1 MDTFKEESYYEVNEI
16 DDVKF
21 AWVSRPYISLSLK
34 ENLKGADILFIPLEN
49 FRPNYPLLFPEGT
62 IDLYYKAVNE
72 LPNLNIGICVEEH
85 DYKEIALHSDI
96 LRLGQFLVEYI
107 AAPLFVSWL
116 WSVINSKSQKE
127 SNPIIE
133 VNLIVVEGSTAK
145 QFKYRDEKS
154 NFEATIK
161 KEVETYCHSKSG
173 IKKNTFSNDKFG
185 RNIDE
190 HV

>member
-1 MDTFKEESYYEVNEI
+1 MGTFTEEFYYEVNEI
-16 DDVKF
+16 EDGKL
-21 AWVSRPYISLSLK
+21 AWISRPYISLSLK

-62 IDLYYKAVNE
+62 IELYYKAVNE
-72 LPNLNIGICVEEH
+72 LTNLNIGICIEDH

-96 LRLGQFLVEYI
+96 IRFGQFLVEYI

-133 VNLIVVEGSTAK
+133 VILIVVNDNTAK
-145 QFKYRDEKS
+145 QFKYKDKKS
-154 NFEATIK
+154 NFESTIK
-161 KEVETYCHSKSG
+161 KEVETYCRSKSG
-173 IKKNTFSNDKFG
+173 IKRSKFSNDKVG
-185 RNIDE
+185 RNMDE

>member
-1 MDTFKEESYYEVNEI
+1 MSSFKEEFYYEVSEI
-16 DDVKF
+16 EDGKL

-34 ENLKGADILFIPLEN
+34 ENLKGTDILFIPLEK

-72 LPNLNIGICVEEH
+72 LSNLNIGICIEEH
-85 DYKEIALHSDI
+85 DYKEIVLHSDI
-96 LRLGQFLVEYI
+96 IRFGQFLVEYI
-107 AAPLFVSWL
+107 AAPIFVNWL

-133 VNLIVVEGSTAK
+133 VNLIIVDDNTAK
-145 QFKYRDEKS
+145 QFKYKDKKS
-154 NFEATIK
+154 NFESTIK

-173 IKKNTFSNDKFG
+173 IKKCTFSNDKVG
-185 RNIDE
+185 RNMDE